1 MSVTTKCYGEVKTWK
16 SKAEAIKY
24 FTEAMFGCDPGTS
37 ECARYTTILSKLRSG
52 ETMAT
57 DDEDDYENDD
67 FESLVAQFEKKETKK
82 NKPRKVAFVAV
93 CLNYELKIHVFE
105 DYATAKKAYDKIKEK
120 YESYPSF
127 FEKKLTKKNLQ
138 FQVDDNCGPSVM
150 INETSVIPKGVV
162 LKIK

>member
-82 NKPRKVAFVAV
+82 KLEKVQDQLAQEEQEEQTQ
-93 CLNYELKIHVFE
+93 NIEELK
-105 DYATAKKAYDKIKEK
+105 AKLKGLMTSTNVKNKVKEYMKSKNIKTVKDLSIEQL
-120 YESYPSF
+120 EELIGLLS
-127 FEKKLTKKNLQ
+127 
-138 FQVDDNCGPSVM
+138 
-150 INETSVIPKGVV
+150 
-162 LKIK
+162 